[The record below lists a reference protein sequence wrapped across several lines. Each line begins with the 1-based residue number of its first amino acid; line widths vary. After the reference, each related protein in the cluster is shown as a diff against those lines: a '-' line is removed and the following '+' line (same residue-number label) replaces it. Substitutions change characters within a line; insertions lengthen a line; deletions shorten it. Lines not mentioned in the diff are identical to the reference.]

1 MDRTAVRERDV
12 EWQIFVTSRRSA
24 LARSAIEGRQ
34 KVGREGSGNLVRI
47 ATLALVMNAVER
59 KRSDQ
64 MIRVGTLLL
73 SLLVTDG
80 K

>member
-1 MDRTAVRERDV
+1 
-12 EWQIFVTSRRSA
+12 
-24 LARSAIEGRQ
+24 
-34 KVGREGSGNLVRI
+34 VGREGSGNLVRI